1 MTFDLLIKGGRVIDP
16 ANDLDEP
23 RDVGIARGR
32 IEAVDRE
39 LPAESAHRV
48 VDATGL
54 LVLPGLIDL
63 HAHVYRGFTFISVDA
78 DEIGPQTGV
87 TTWVD
92 AGTAGA
98 LTFAGLRDEVI
109 RPAKVRIYAF
119 LNISNIGLAG
129 LNWELTTI
137 EYCDLDHFARVR
149 ELNADLIVGAK
160 VRMGTPTVGDNGLEP
175 LRRAVHAAEQAGLPV
190 MVHIAYAPPPIEDVL
205 ALLRPG
211 DIVTHA
217 LTGVSMR
224 IVDDDGKL
232 KEAAE
237 RAWDA
242 GIYFDVGHGAGSF
255 SFESAEAVAATGRWP
270 HAIST
275 DLHRMSMSGPTGILT
290 SSQGTLIPDFDHDPP
305 LAFHLPLCMSKFL
318 ALGMPLV
325 EVIRATTIT
334 PARIVG
340 IDDEVGTLGVRRRA
354 DIALFRLEEGS
365 YTFGDLYGNTRTGSQ
380 NVDHVATLIAGR
392 DVAGRLP

>member
-1 MTFDLLIKGGRVIDP
+1 MTFDLLVKGGRVIDP
-16 ANDLDEP
+16 ANDRDEV
-23 RDVGIARGR
+23 RDLGIARGR
-32 IEAVDRE
+32 IEAVEPD
-39 LPAESAHRV
+39 LPAESARRV

-54 LVLPGLIDL
+54 LVLPGLVDL

-78 DEIGPQTGV
+78 DEIGPHTGV

-109 RPAKVRIYAF
+109 RPATVRIYAF

-160 VRMGTPTVGDNGLEP
+160 VRMGTPTVGENGLEP
-175 LRRAVHAAEQAGLPV
+175 LRRAVEAAERADLPV

-205 ALLRPG
+205 DLLRPG

-217 LTGVSMR
+217 LTGVTMR
-224 IVDDDGKL
+224 IVDEDGKL
-232 KEAAE
+232 KAAAE

-242 GIYFDVGHGAGSF
+242 GVYFDVGHGAGSF

-275 DLHRMSMSGPTGILT
+275 DLHRMSMTGPTGILT
-290 SSQGTLIPDFDHDPP
+290 SSQGTLIPDFDHDPE
-305 LAFHLPLCMSKFL
+305 LAFHLPLCMNKFL
-318 ALGMPLV
+318 ALGMPLG
-325 EVIRATTIT
+325 EVVRAATIT

-340 IDDEVGTLGVRRRA
+340 IDDEVGTLGVGRRA
-354 DIALFRLEEGS
+354 DVALFHLEEGS
-365 YTFGDLYGNTRTGSQ
+365 YTYGDLYGNTRTGTRSLA
-380 NVDHVATLIAGR
+380 HVATLVSGR
-392 DVAGRLP
+392 EVGAS

>member
-1 MTFDLLIKGGRVIDP
+1 M
-16 ANDLDEP
+16 
-23 RDVGIARGR
+23 
-32 IEAVDRE
+32 
-39 LPAESAHRV
+39 
-48 VDATGL
+48 
-54 LVLPGLIDL
+54 
-63 HAHVYRGFTFISVDA
+63 
-78 DEIGPQTGV
+78 
-87 TTWVD
+87 D

-98 LTFAGLRDEVI
+98 LTFTGLRDEI
-109 RPAKVRIYAF
+109 IGPAKVRIYAF

-160 VRMGTPTVGDNGLEP
+160 VRMGTPTVGDNGLQP
-175 LRRAVHAAEQAGLPV
+175 LRRAVQAAEQADLPL

-205 ALLRPG
+205 ELLRPG

-224 IVDDDGKL
+224 IIDDDGKL

-242 GIYFDVGHGAGSF
+242 GVYFDVGHGAGSF

-275 DLHRMSMSGPTGILT
+275 DLHRMSIAGPTGILA
-290 SSQGTLIPDFDHDPP
+290 SSQGTLIPDFDRDPP
-305 LAFHLPLCMSKFL
+305 LAFHLPLCMSKFV

-325 EVIRATTIT
+325 EVVRAATIT

-340 IDDEVGTLGVRRRA
+340 IDDWVGTLGVGRRA
-354 DIALFRLEEGS
+354 DIALFRLEDGS
-365 YTFGDLYGNTRTGSQ
+365 YTFGDLYGNTRSGTQ
-380 NVDHVATLIAGR
+380 NLAHVATLISGR
-392 DVAGRLP
+392 DVAGQLP